1 MSSDQSNVPIKTMST
16 GLPANKETPVCD
28 AIDRFLSAVVR
39 VTFDVVFGFALIPVF
54 LGGVTYFIASLV
66 LPASAP
72 LIASVFVGGLTLL
85 YLLSSRTPYVFR
97 LYQYLAPSVYRWY
110 FSRAS
115 RESIL
120 EYLETEGDLLRHVPA
135 HLKKDREMVETAIR
149 STGSALEFA
158 HPGYQNDRSIIEIA
172 VATPTRKRDWP
183 FVFGRGWLLDR
194 AGHALQFA
202 SEELRDDADIVRMA
216 IESTGEFY
224 CWSDY
229 EGPDTERQNRYDD
242 GPIHKDCHQDMT
254 DSVLLAASERLRDD
268 REIVAR
274 AVWRSSKAF
283 QCASRRLRGDPEL
296 TLKAIGTEFVAG
308 ITPTYYNC
316 AFEPY
321 YGCYEMPE
329 LCTLRHVSDELFAE
343 SRTFYDFLCRL
354 HSGTGLSDDQS
365 EEHWIG
371 RSLREDKDWLK
382 CHVVDCLKEQID
394 QLFGDA
400 ELREKAL
407 KETKWAGWYVEDS
420 TKTTENELI

>member
-1 MSSDQSNVPIKTMST
+1 MWSDQSTAPTKPMST

-28 AIDRFLSAVVR
+28 AIDRVLSAVVR

-120 EYLETEGDLLRHVPA
+120 ECLETEGDLLCHVPD

-158 HPGYQNDRSIIEIA
+158 HPDYQADRSVVEIA
-172 VATPTRKRDWP
+172 VATPTRKRDWS
-183 FVFGRGWLLDR
+183 FVFGRGWLSNR
-194 AGHALQFA
+194 ESHALQFA
-202 SEELRDDADIVRMA
+202 SEVLRDDADIVRVA
-216 IESTGEFY
+216 IEATGEFH

-268 REIVAR
+268 REIVTR

-283 QCASRRLRGDPEL
+283 QCASRCLRGDPEL
-296 TLKAIGTEFVAG
+296 TLKAIATEFVAG
-308 ITPTYYNC
+308 IQPTYYNF

-321 YGCYEMPE
+321 YGPFEHPK
-329 LCTLRHVSDELFAE
+329 LSTLRHVSDDLFTE
-343 SRTFYDFLCRL
+343 SRIFYDFLCDL
-354 HSGTGLSDDQS
+354 HSGTGLSDENS
-365 EEHWIG
+365 EDVWIG
-371 RSLREDKDWLK
+371 RLLREDEDWLK
-382 CHVVDCLKEQID
+382 CHVADSLKEQID

-400 ELREKAL
+400 ELSEKAFE
-407 KETKWAGWYVEDS
+407 ETKWASWYV
-420 TKTTENELI
+420 TEPQKIA